1 MQVDALIPRMYA
13 CPIKPTTEI
22 SAQCETEQTNE
33 SVTPVTPVDEESDTV
48 SQQTDEDELS
58 ATPESDTDVHHM
70 LDLVE
75 QIEPIELPLQSV
87 SIRATIKG
95 TTRVD
100 VT

>member
-13 CPIKPTTEI
+13 CPIKPTKT

-33 SVTPVTPVDEESDTV
+33 SVTPESDTEV
-48 SQQTDEDELS
+48 
-58 ATPESDTDVHHM
+58 DVHHM
-70 LDLVE
+70 INLVE
-75 QIEPIELPLQSV
+75 QIELIELPLQGV

-95 TTRVD
+95 TTTLD